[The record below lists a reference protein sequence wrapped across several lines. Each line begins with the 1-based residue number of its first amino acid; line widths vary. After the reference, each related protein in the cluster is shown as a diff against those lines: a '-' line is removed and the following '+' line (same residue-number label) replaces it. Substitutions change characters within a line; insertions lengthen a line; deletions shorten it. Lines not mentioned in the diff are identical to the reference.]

1 MKRLHKFILRSF
13 FGPMVMTFF
22 IVMFI
27 LLLQFLW
34 KYIDDLVGKGLEF
47 NIILELL
54 FYVSAGLVPMALPLS
69 VLLASLMTMGNL
81 GEHNELLA
89 MKSAGIS
96 LPRIML
102 PMAVV
107 SVAITVVGFLFAD
120 YVVPVAT
127 LRATGLIRSVQEQ
140 RPELAIRPGVIYG
153 DISGYSI
160 RVGGK
165 DPSTQEMRDVM
176 IYDHSGDQG
185 NVSVVKATR
194 GHIQVS
200 KDKTRLT
207 LELYDGKMFE
217 ESDPDALSKSD
228 TKFAARWGSY
238 KRQKVVRTL
247 EGFAFERKGDDSFV
261 KSFRVMNT
269 HQLAHASDSMRQDAM
284 EYTQAQYHALAHADL
299 LQYRLPDTVE
309 AHDTLNFQACFDT
322 LSPSTKLRV
331 LTQANSNAQSLKNQ
345 IQVAGSELTYR
356 LKTEARFSIEYH
368 RKYTLALACLIFFL
382 IGAPLGAIIR
392 KGGLGVPVIISVVF
406 FVIYYVISISGEKMV
421 RGLKIGEVAGMWGS
435 TWILLPIA
443 VFLIYKATT
452 DSVILNSE
460 WYLNTLLAPVK
471 RIKKLFGRKQK
482 GRKDVLVIGKSK
494 P

>member
-1 MKRLHKFILRSF
+1 M
-13 FGPMVMTFF
+13 
-22 IVMFI
+22 
-27 LLLQFLW
+27 
-34 KYIDDLVGKGLEF
+34 
-47 NIILELL
+47 
-54 FYVSAGLVPMALPLS
+54 
-69 VLLASLMTMGNL
+69 
-81 GEHNELLA
+81 
-89 MKSAGIS
+89 
-96 LPRIML
+96 
-102 PMAVV
+102 
-107 SVAITVVGFLFAD
+107 
-120 YVVPVAT
+120 
-127 LRATGLIRSVQEQ
+127 
-140 RPELAIRPGVIYG
+140 
-153 DISGYSI
+153 
-160 RVGGK
+160 
-165 DPSTQEMRDVM
+165 
-176 IYDHSGDQG
+176 
-185 NVSVVKATR
+185 
-194 GHIQVS
+194 
-200 KDKTRLT
+200 
-207 LELYDGKMFE
+207 
-217 ESDPDALSKSD
+217 
-228 TKFAARWGSY
+228 
-238 KRQKVVRTL
+238 VRTL

-331 LTQANSNAQSLKNQ
+331 LNQANSNAQSLKNQ

-356 LKTEARFSIEYH
+356 QKTEARFSIEYH
-368 RKYTLALACLIFFL
+368 RKYTLALACLIFSR

-471 RIKKLFGRKQK
+471 RIKKLFGRKQT